1 MMQKLWQKGKAL
13 SLPIMV
19 SASLISGALLVNI
32 PAANAAATKELL
44 QLSGQATYYGEVENG
59 QPHGRGTIKWS
70 EYKQYSGDFVNGK
83 RSGTGKYIN
92 QYTDADGQHHKV
104 VYSGTWSNDTISGKG
119 TQTDKVTQTDG
130 TIRSNE
136 IQVGTFQNNG
146 LQNGYQV
153 IHAVADPD
161 YSFTYKNG
169 KEVLNILHSNQDLVQ
184 RWQQG
189 ELFSVN
195 YKNGSVQKEYS
206 MFPEEVATKERQR
219 QAAIKY
225 LKGITAKITPHLQQ
239 FEKLSKQVPLK

>member
-1 MMQKLWQKGKAL
+1 MQKLWQKGKAL
-13 SLPIMV
+13 SLPIVV
-19 SASLISGALLVNI
+19 SASLISGTLLVNNI
-32 PAANAAATKELL
+32 PTVNAAVTKELL
-44 QLSGQATYYGEVENG
+44 QLSGQTTYYGEVENG
-59 QPHGRGTIKWS
+59 QPNGRGTIKWS

-83 RSGTGKYIN
+83 RSGTGKYMN
-92 QYTDADGQHHKV
+92 QYTDADGQHHKI
-104 VYSGTWSNDTISGKG
+104 VYNGTWSNDTMSGKG
-119 TQTDKVTQTDG
+119 TQTEKVTQSDG
-130 TIRSNE
+130 TIRSNQ
-136 IQVGTFQNNG
+136 IQVGTFQDNG

-225 LKGITAKITPHLQQ
+225 LKGITAKVTPHLQQ

>member
-1 MMQKLWQKGKAL
+1 MQKLWQKGKAL

-19 SASLISGALLVNI
+19 SASLISGVLSVST

-44 QLSGQATYYGEVENG
+44 QLSGQTTYYGEVENG
-59 QPHGRGTIKWS
+59 QPNGRGTIKWS

-92 QYTDADGQHHKV
+92 QYTDADGQNHKI
-104 VYSGTWSNDTISGKG
+104 VYNGTWNNDTMSGKG
-119 TQTDKVTQTDG
+119 TQTEKVTQMDG
-130 TIRSNE
+130 TVRSNE

-184 RWQQG
+184 RWQKG

-206 MFPEEVATKERQR
+206 MFPEETATKERQR
-219 QAAIKY
+219 QASIKY
-225 LKGITAKITPHLQQ
+225 FKGITAKVTPHLQQ
-239 FEKLSKQVPLK
+239 FEKLSKQIPLK